1 MIWQLAIFCWRKDN
15 EDDSENVTVMMRLTS
30 KGENSLNAC
39 EWAKKLANVLALDV
53 SQQNVEFRL
62 VNDTNEKINARYVN
76 FVDVC
81 NCVGNVL
88 IYISYLWNCCYVVFW
103 SSLIRI

>member
-1 MIWQLAIFCWRKDN
+1 M
-15 EDDSENVTVMMRLTS
+15 
-30 KGENSLNAC
+30 
-39 EWAKKLANVLALDV
+39 LALDV

-88 IYISYLWNCCYVVFW
+88 IYISYL
-103 SSLIRI
+103 